1 MKNLKKIIFYYSNFS
16 GKAGRL
22 EYSVYFILNFISYLG
37 ILYLNSKKSLD
48 DKTILYLFYICLIFL
63 LKLIPMMAAA
73 TRRLRDLNLNT
84 GLVIIVFIPILNL
97 IFEIFLML
105 KKGKNSKLMNSDKLA
120 SSDIQLQSS

>member
-1 MKNLKKIIFYYSNFS
+1 MKNLKKIILYYSNFS
-16 GKAGRL
+16 GKAGRF
-22 EYSVYFILNFISYLG
+22 EYSIYFILNVISYLG

-84 GLVIIVFIPILNL
+84 GLVIIIFIPILNL
-97 IFEIFLML
+97 IFEIFLMT
-105 KKGKNSKLMNSDKLA
+105 KKGKNSNLMNSDKLA
-120 SSDIQLQSS
+120 KQTAKLVI